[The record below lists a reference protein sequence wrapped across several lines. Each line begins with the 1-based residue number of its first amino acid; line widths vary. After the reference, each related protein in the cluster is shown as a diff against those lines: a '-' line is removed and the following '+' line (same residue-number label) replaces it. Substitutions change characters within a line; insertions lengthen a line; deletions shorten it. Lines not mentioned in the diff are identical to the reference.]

1 MAYKKIF
8 FIFTF
13 IFFMIVSC
21 NHSSI
26 SSFFDLKKTIE
37 IGEITEVV
45 NIPGRSISFDFK
57 RSIEN
62 YIMKHN
68 PSNLVL
74 KNGDVVLEG
83 VFLSYAIIPLDNYP
97 LKKIKVTAKISY
109 LDKIEPE
116 KNWEKC
122 FVVSEEFYN
131 NKKNLFSKEIIDK
144 IIEKLTI
151 EVFRKIFNNSNN
163 DW

>member
-1 MAYKKIF
+1 
-8 FIFTF
+8 
-13 IFFMIVSC
+13 MIVSC
-21 NHSSI
+21 YH
-26 SSFFDLKKTIE
+26 SSFFDTKKTIE
-37 IGEITEVV
+37 IGKFSESV
-45 NIPGRSISFDFK
+45 NIPQRSISFDFK
-57 RSIEN
+57 RSIED

-83 VFLSYAIIPLDNYP
+83 VFLNYAIIPMENYP
-97 LKKIKVTAKISY
+97 LKKMKVTAKIY
-109 LDKIEPE
+109 YRDNFEPE

-122 FVVSEEFYN
+122 FVASEEFYN

-151 EVFRKIFNNSNN
+151 QVYHKIFNDYN
-163 DW
+163 DNW